1 MKGLQLQY
9 ERCVRTRAREAE
21 CRVCV
26 DVCPTDAVH
35 LDGPR
40 TSVTVDRSAC
50 VGCGICQASCPTEA
64 LSGAYSLEAFWAGA
78 QARIGCG
85 GDLPCVAALA
95 VEDLITLALE
105 KGGLRLEPKAGC
117 AAEGKGHA
125 LLPAR
130 VEEANTCLEA
140 LGRSERV
147 ALGFAARGAPGEASP
162 RPTLSRRRLLGLAPP
177 APPPIT
183 LGTLDT
189 QQLRSAQRTQRRDRL
204 LRALAE
210 AEPPSDPIDQD
221 QLSFVSAKQ
230 VVAERCTACTRCV
243 VVCPTGALGAGPF
256 FQRLTFETGLCVRCG
271 LCHDVCETD
280 AITLAPQVDLREL
293 LATRK
298 TLVELPMR
306 PCVECGQLF
315 RSRGDEAQCGRC
327 QDLDDEARALTRW
340 S

>member
-1 MKGLQLQY
+1 MKALQLQY

-26 DVCPTDAVH
+26 DACPAEAVH

-40 TSVTVDRSAC
+40 GSVTVDRSAC
-50 VGCGICQASCPTEA
+50 VGCGICQGSCPTEA
-64 LSGAYSLEAFWAGA
+64 FSGAFSLETFWAGA

-105 KGGLRLEPKAGC
+105 RGGLRLEPKAGC
-117 AAEGKGHA
+117 SAEGKGHA

-147 ALGFAARGAPGEASP
+147 ALGFAARGAAGEASP

-189 QQLRSAQRTQRRDRL
+189 KQLRSAHRTERRARL
-204 LRALAE
+204 LRALSGAE
-210 AEPPSDPIDQD
+210 LPSDPIDRD

-230 VVAERCTACTRCV
+230 VEAERCTACARCV
-243 VVCPTGALGAGPF
+243 LVCPTGALGAGPF
-256 FQRLTFETGLCVRCG
+256 FQHLNFEIGLCVRCG
-271 LCHDVCETD
+271 LCHDVCETN
-280 AITLAPQVDLREL
+280 AITLAPQIDLREL
-293 LATRK
+293 LAARR

-315 RSRGDEAQCGRC
+315 RSWGDEAQCGRC
-327 QDLDDEARALTRW
+327 QDLDDEARALTRL
-340 S
+340 